1 MNALRKTGLMLLLM
15 LAGSFA
21 VLAQDATEQKCT
33 SWEAYPEGTDAA
45 KQIHSLYR
53 EHLKNENYEKA
64 FELWKKV
71 FEHVTSPEEVPRR
84 HFEDGAVLYLKKAN
98 ATEDTAAKNEFIEK
112 AISLYDQN
120 VACVGEDAT
129 LRAWQVSDMY
139 YEGGV
144 EDLRL
149 VKAGEKAME
158 VGGKETPSVAIAPFT
173 VAIINNFYKKKLDK
187 AYMRD
192 AYKQI
197 KGIVEHNI
205 ANNNNAADYQ
215 EAWDYVKEA
224 FASYEKYIFDCDF
237 FVEKNKPIFAAEKS
251 NPEVRE
257 QILVELEKGNCKE
270 TEAFFQEVMS
280 VHQPYLD
287 SIQRVKDSLEF
298 AAYPN
303 WKKGD
308 VRKRQDR
315 DAEAMK
321 YYEKTLDLA
330 ASGKKEEGIDNE
342 RLADIA
348 YQLAYDHYKKGSYS
362 TARSYA
368 RKASNFRPNWG
379 EPYLLVGTMYASS
392 GSRCSEAGV
401 GFEAQVV
408 TWAAV
413 DEWQRAKSVDASA
426 AAKANAKISQ
436 YSQYYP
442 TVEDLFTRDLKEGQS
457 YKVGCWIGVTTTIR
471 AKK

>member
-1 MNALRKTGLMLLLM
+1 MNALRTTGLMLLLM
-15 LAGSFA
+15 LAGFFA
-21 VLAQDATEQKCT
+21 ASAQDATEQKCT
-33 SWEAYPEGTDAA
+33 SWEAYPEGAEAA

-53 EHLKNENYEKA
+53 EHYNNKNYEKA

-71 FEHVTSPEEVPRR
+71 FEHVSSPEEVPRR
-84 HFEDGAVLYLKKAN
+84 HFEDGAVMYLKKAN
-98 ATEDTAAKNEFIEK
+98 ATEDEAAKNEFIEK
-112 AISLYDQN
+112 ALALYEQN

-139 YEGGV
+139 HEGGI
-144 EDLRL
+144 DGMQL
-149 VKAGEKAME
+149 VKAGEKALE
-158 VGGKETPSVAIAPFT
+158 VGGNETPSAAISPYT
-173 VAIINNFYKKKLDK
+173 VAIINGFYKKKLDK

-192 AYKQI
+192 AYK
-197 KGIVEHNI
+197 KLKALVEHNI
-205 ANNNNAADYQ
+205 ANNNKAKDYQ
-215 EAWDYVKEA
+215 EAWNYVKEA
-224 FASYEKYIFDCDF
+224 FAPYEKYIFDCDF
-237 FVEKNKPIFAAEKS
+237 FVEKNEPIFAAEKM

-257 QILVELEKGNCKE
+257 QILVELEKGRCKE
-270 TEAFFQEVMS
+270 TEAFFQEVMAI
-280 VHQPYLD
+280 HQPYLD

-308 VRKRQDR
+308 VRKRQNR
-315 DAEAMK
+315 DEEAMG
-321 YYEKTLDLA
+321 YYEKALDLA
-330 ASGKKEEGIDNE
+330 LKGNKEEGIEDK

-348 YQLAYDHYKKGSYS
+348 YQLAYDYYKKGSYS
-362 TARSYA
+362 SARSYA
-368 RKASNFRPNWG
+368 RKASQIRPNWG

-392 GSRCSEAGV
+392 GSRCDDDGR
-401 GFEAQVV
+401 GFDAQVV

-413 DEWQRAKSVDASA
+413 DEWQRAKSVDPA
-426 AAKANAKISQ
+426 AAGKANAKIAQ

-442 TVEDLFTRDLKEGQS
+442 SIEDLFTRDLKEGQS